1 MHQMLCEWTV
11 GGLWARHLRLRQHSN
26 SQVRQ
31 HARVA
36 CGCCCLSD
44 TDQWADVN
52 DWRSVI
58 ITLYLDLEG
67 FLCMH
72 KNCMRKSEIKDM
84 ISIQNATMESSYN
97 ANMTPLLLS
106 SQPPATAVSLN
117 VAEQH
122 QFEGRQM
129 LHHSRN
135 VFVKEHTILWSS
147 NFIWT

>member
-1 MHQMLCEWTV
+1 MHQMLCERTV
-11 GGLWARHLRLRQHSN
+11 GGPWARHLRLRRHSN

-52 DWRSVI
+52 DPKPVV
-58 ITLYLDLEG
+58 ITLYFDLED

-72 KNCMRKSEIKDM
+72 RNVWEKVRCRHDKHLECLSH
-84 ISIQNATMESSYN
+84 N
-97 ANMTPLLLS
+97 ANKTPLLQS
-106 SQPPATAVSLN
+106 SRPRAPAVSLD
-117 VAEQH
+117 VSEQR
-122 QFEGRQM
+122 QFDGRQM
-129 LHHSRN
+129 LHHSRDM
-135 VFVKEHTILWSS
+135 FVKEHTIFCSS